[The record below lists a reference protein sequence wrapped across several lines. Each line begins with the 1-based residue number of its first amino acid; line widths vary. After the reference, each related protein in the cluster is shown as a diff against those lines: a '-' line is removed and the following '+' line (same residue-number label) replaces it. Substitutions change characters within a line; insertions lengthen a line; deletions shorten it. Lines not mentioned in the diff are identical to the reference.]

1 MSNHPAPTP
10 APPLWRAPRRW
21 PGADTAHR
29 GADMCRAALGLPP
42 PPPRPLE
49 TPPEDHRV

>member
-42 PPPRPLE
+42 RHTLPVE
-49 TPPEDHRV
+49 TPPEDDDD